1 MAKCP
6 FFANKYSKGK
16 CKVIPVQALTGPEG
30 SVRLRLPVVLI
41 VGTWRW

>member
-16 CKVIPVQALTGPEG
+16 VKVIPVQALTGPEG
-30 SVRLRLPVVLI
+30 SMRLRLRVVLK
-41 VGTWRW
+41 VST